1 MLRQTVC
8 NYICATNAGI
18 AMSKEEIVDNEN
30 KNEENIDKNM
40 DNKEE
45 IVDKT
50 EEVAEKTTETTE
62 KTAEEKYAELY
73 DNYLRLYSEFDNF
86 RKRSIKE
93 RSDLIK
99 TAGNEVIK
107 SVLPVIDDFERAI
120 KSFETSDKESLQQ
133 GMQLIYNKL
142 KNGLGDKG
150 LVEMNPIGEKF
161 DADQHEA
168 ITQLPAP
175 SENEKGKILDV
186 IEKGYKLND
195 IIIRYPKVVVY
206 N

>member
-1 MLRQTVC
+1 
-8 NYICATNAGI
+8 
-18 AMSKEEIVDNEN
+18 MSKENIIDNDNQNPENQDKHMENTEDPSTITRNEN
-30 KNEENIDKNM
+30 
-40 DNKEE
+40 
-45 IVDKT
+45 DKT
-50 EEVAEKTTETTE
+50 EELADKKPEITE

-86 RKRSIKE
+86 RKRNVKE
-93 RSDLIK
+93 RMELVK

-107 SVLPVIDDFERAI
+107 SILPVIDDFERAM
-120 KSFETSDKESLQQ
+120 KSFDTSDKESLQQ
-133 GMQLIYNKL
+133 GIQFIYNKI
-142 KNGLGDKG
+142 KNNLGEKG
-150 LVEMNPIGEKF
+150 LVEMNPVGEKF
-161 DADQHEA
+161 DPDQHEA

-175 SENEKGKILDV
+175 SEKEKGTILDV

>member
-1 MLRQTVC
+1 MILK
-8 NYICATNAGI
+8 I
-18 AMSKEEIVDNEN
+18 AMSKENIIDNDNQNPENQDKHMENTEDPSTITRNEN
-30 KNEENIDKNM
+30 
-40 DNKEE
+40 
-45 IVDKT
+45 DKT
-50 EEVAEKTTETTE
+50 EELADKKPEITE

-86 RKRSIKE
+86 RKRNVKE
-93 RSDLIK
+93 RMELVK

-107 SVLPVIDDFERAI
+107 SILPVIDDFERAM
-120 KSFETSDKESLQQ
+120 KSFDTSDKESLQQ
-133 GMQLIYNKL
+133 GIQFIYNKI
-142 KNGLGDKG
+142 KNNLGEKG
-150 LVEMNPIGEKF
+150 LVEMNPVGEKF
-161 DADQHEA
+161 DPDQHEA

-175 SENEKGKILDV
+175 SEKEKGTILDV

>member
-1 MLRQTVC
+1 
-8 NYICATNAGI
+8 
-18 AMSKEEIVDNEN
+18 MSKEEIINNEN
-30 KNEENIDKNM
+30 ENPQDLDKNM
-40 DNKEE
+40 ENKEGT
-45 IVDKT
+45 VDKT
-50 EEVAEKTTETTE
+50 EEVSDKTVETAE

-86 RKRSIKE
+86 RKRNIKE
-93 RSDLIK
+93 RQELIK

-133 GMQLIYNKL
+133 GIQLIYTKL
-142 KNGLGDKG
+142 KNGLTEKG
-150 LVEMNPIGEKF
+150 LVEMNPVGEKF

-175 SENEKGKILDV
+175 SEKEKGIILDV

-195 IIIRYPKVVVY
+195 VIIRYPKVVVY

>member
-1 MLRQTVC
+1 
-8 NYICATNAGI
+8 
-18 AMSKEEIVDNEN
+18 MSKEEIVDNEN
-30 KNEENIDKNM
+30 KSEEIVDKNM
-40 DNKEE
+40 DNKEDNSTT
-45 IVDKT
+45 VQDKNDKT
-50 EEVAEKTTETTE
+50 EDVAEKTTESIE

-73 DNYLRLYSEFDNF
+73 DNYLRLFSDFDNF
-86 RKRSIKE
+86 RKRSVKE
-93 RSDLIK
+93 RMEVIK

-107 SVLPVIDDFERAI
+107 SILPVIDDFERAI
-120 KSFETSDKESLQQ
+120 KTFETSDKETLQQ

-175 SENEKGKILDV
+175 NEEEKGKILDV

>member
-1 MLRQTVC
+1 
-8 NYICATNAGI
+8 
-18 AMSKEEIVDNEN
+18 MSKEEIVDNEN
-30 KNEENIDKNM
+30 KS
-40 DNKEE
+40 EE
-45 IVDKT
+45 IVDKNLDNKEDNST
-50 EEVAEKTTETTE
+50 TVQDKNDKSEDVAEKTTEPIE

-73 DNYLRLYSEFDNF
+73 DNYLRLFSDFDNF
-86 RKRSIKE
+86 RKRSVKE
-93 RSDLIK
+93 RMEVIK

-107 SVLPVIDDFERAI
+107 SILPVIDDFERAI
-120 KSFETSDKESLQQ
+120 KTFETSDKETLQQ

-175 SENEKGKILDV
+175 NEEEKGKILDV

>member
-1 MLRQTVC
+1 M
-8 NYICATNAGI
+8 G
-18 AMSKEEIVDNEN
+18 KEEIIDNEN
-30 KNEENIDKNM
+30 ENPQDLDKNM
-40 DNKEE
+40 ENKEE
-45 IVDKT
+45 TVDKT
-50 EEVAEKTTETTE
+50 EELADPSTKAQDEKE

-86 RKRSIKE
+86 RKRNVKE
-93 RSDLIK
+93 RMELIK

-107 SVLPVIDDFERAI
+107 TVLPAIDDFERAM
-120 KSFETSDKESLQQ
+120 KSFDTSDKESLQQ
-133 GMQLIYNKL
+133 GIQLIYNKL
-142 KNGLGDKG
+142 KNGLTEKG
-150 LVEMNPIGEKF
+150 LIEMNPIGEKF

-175 SENEKGKILDV
+175 SEKEKGMILDV

-195 IIIRYPKVVVY
+195 VIIRYPKVVIY